1 MKKIL
6 IIDESSF
13 SRICSAILENEGHR
27 TEILED
33 VESQLHGLDH
43 NEFGLIIISYP
54 FGYFLFDKIKK
65 MNIPTIILTDHINR
79 ALISLLY
86 GFNNSYCMVKPLDY
100 QKFRTLINQIVCCEV
115 PTAEGFNVL

>member
-33 VESQLHGLDH
+33 AEGQLHGLDH